1 LIDFKLYLITDR
13 KLFSDQPSLFT
24 AVEDALKSGIK
35 AVQLR
40 EKDLPIRELLDMA
53 YDLRELTARY
63 DTKLFINDRVD
74 VALSVYADGV
84 HLGRSSMPSY
94 AAQKAAGKGIVIGES
109 AHSIEEAKQA
119 EVDGADFVTLGPVYE
134 TPSKLKY
141 GKPLGLD
148 ILKKAK
154 DMLSIPVFAIG
165 GITLPRVD
173 EVLKSGAY
181 GMAIISAILTS
192 HDIRTS
198 TEGFMRLLK

>member
-1 LIDFKLYLITDR
+1 
-13 KLFSDQPSLFT
+13 
-24 AVEDALKSGIK
+24 
-35 AVQLR
+35 
-40 EKDLPIRELLDMA
+40 
-53 YDLRELTARY
+53 
-63 DTKLFINDRVD
+63 
-74 VALSVYADGV
+74 
-84 HLGRSSMPSY
+84 MPSY
-94 AAQKAAGKGIVIGES
+94 AARKAAGKGIVIGES

-119 EVDGADFVTLGPVYE
+119 EVDGADFITLGPVYE
-134 TPSKLKY
+134 TSSKLKY

-154 DMLSIPVFAIG
+154 DILSIPVFAIG

-198 TEGFMRLLK
+198 AEGFMRLLK